1 MAVAGRSRSSILL
14 EESPVLILICGEEP
28 ARVDELRQT
37 LADFDLDW
45 RVEHVAKPSVYPAP
59 GVQDAVDAV
68 VSAMP
73 GDDAERLALAELR
86 TAHPGAVRI
95 LLLEPGQGGDT
106 MQLLDR
112 AHRVLRRPLD
122 PLELVDAL
130 EGVTELREVL
140 ANPGLKQAIGRI
152 ESLPAPP
159 RLYLELVRVMRDP
172 DVTMAT
178 IAELLGRDPAIVA
191 RVLRLCN
198 SAYFSAGREVSD
210 IRAAATRLG
219 LQTLRQVVLA
229 SEALAHDDLD
239 EAEREAMQARALRVS
254 QLAGRLLGGPSAELA
269 ATAGLLA
276 EVGRLL
282 PVANEDEAEGQTDA
296 PDQRHAAAGAYLLG
310 LWGLPDPIVEAVAFQ
325 YGPRHTRTGGF
336 WVAGA
341 VHVASALVNGTGVD
355 TDYLRSV
362 GQLGK
367 LPQWQEMAE
376 RSAA

>member
-1 MAVAGRSRSSILL
+1 M
-14 EESPVLILICGEEP
+14 LILICGEEP

-37 LADFDLDW
+37 LADFELDW
-45 RVEHVAKPSVYPAP
+45 QVEHAATPSAYVAAGAES
-59 GVQDAVDAV
+59 AVDAL
-68 VSAMP
+68 VSVLPA
-73 GDDAERLALAELR
+73 DDAERLALAELR
-86 TAHPGAVRI
+86 AAHPGAVRI

-106 MQLLDR
+106 LRFLDR
-112 AHRVLRRPLD
+112 AHRVLRCPMD
-122 PLELVDAL
+122 PIEVIEAL
-130 EGVTELREVL
+130 ESVTELREVL
-140 ANPGLKQAIGRI
+140 ADPALKQAIGRI

-178 IAELLGRDPAIVA
+178 IAELLGRDPAIAA

-229 SEALAHDDLD
+229 SEALAHDELD

-282 PVANEDEAEGQTDA
+282 PVANDDAGADSEAEGGA
-296 PDQRHAAAGAYLLG
+296 EVADQKHAAAGAYLLG

-341 VHVASALVNGTGVD
+341 VHVASALVNGTEVD
-355 TDYLRSV
+355 TEYLRSV

-367 LPQWQEMAE
+367 LPQWQELAE